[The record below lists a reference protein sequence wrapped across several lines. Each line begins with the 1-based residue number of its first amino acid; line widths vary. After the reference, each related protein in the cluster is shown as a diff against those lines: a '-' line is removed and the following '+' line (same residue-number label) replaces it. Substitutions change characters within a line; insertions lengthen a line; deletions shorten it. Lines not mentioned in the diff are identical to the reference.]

1 MRRVRTIGFIMFLM
15 IMPLS
20 ASGDDFVS
28 IRSDQIIISFEKPLR
43 SSAVELQA
51 IYPSIKSDLERLT
64 GWEIDFNPTFLLLTH
79 SNFLSMIE
87 TKNVVAFA
95 VGQDY
100 RIIIDSSRMNVNP
113 FTLSV
118 TAKHELAHL
127 LLHHKINRT
136 PLPRWLDEGFAQWA
150 SDGISEII
158 TGNRTFLTNAVI
170 QKNLIPLNKI
180 AHQFPENETQMILA
194 YEQSKSLV
202 EFIHKEFGAATL
214 LNILHHMA
222 NGDSIDDAL
231 LANLSIPL
239 DELERLWHK
248 DLTSGKIWFYYLSTY
263 LYAILFFLASVLAVI
278 GFIRYQI
285 RRRKWREEE
294 E

>member
-1 MRRVRTIGFIMFLM
+1 MV
-15 IMPLS
+15 MPLS

-28 IRSDQIIISFEKPLR
+28 IRSDQTVIFFEKPLR
-43 SSAVELQA
+43 SLAVELRA
-51 IYPSIKSDLERLT
+51 IYPSIKSDLEKLT
-64 GWEIDFNPTFLLLTH
+64 GWEVDFNPTFLLLAH
-79 SNFLSMIE
+79 SNFLSMVE
-87 TKNVVAFA
+87 TKNVVAVA
-95 VGQDY
+95 VAQDY

-127 LLHHKINRT
+127 LLHRKINRT
-136 PLPRWLDEGFAQWA
+136 HLPRWLDEGFAQWA

-158 TGNRTFLTNAVI
+158 TGNRTFLTKAAI
-170 QKNLIPLNKI
+170 QRNLIPLYKI
-180 AHQFPENETQMILA
+180 AHYFPENETQMILA

-214 LNILHHMA
+214 LKILDHMA
-222 NGDSIDDAL
+222 NGESIDDAVL
-231 LANLSIPL
+231 TNLAIPL
-239 DELERLWHK
+239 DGLEQLWHK
-248 DLTSGKIWFYYLSTY
+248 DLTSRKIWFYYLSTY

-285 RRRKWREEE
+285 RRKKWREEE

>member
-1 MRRVRTIGFIMFLM
+1 
-15 IMPLS
+15 MPLS
-20 ASGDDFVS
+20 AFGDDFAS
-28 IRSDQIIISFEKPLR
+28 IRSDQTVIFFEKPLR
-43 SSAVELQA
+43 SLAVELQA
-51 IYPSIKSDLERLT
+51 IYPGIKADLEKLT
-64 GWEIDFNPTFLLLTH
+64 GWEIDFSPTFFLLTQ
-79 SNFLSMIE
+79 SKFLSMTE

-100 RIIIDSSRMNVNP
+100 RIVLDSSRMNVNP

-136 PLPRWLDEGFAQWA
+136 HLPRWLDEGFAQWA
-150 SDGISEII
+150 SDGVSEII
-158 TGNRTFLTNAVI
+158 TGNRTFLANAVI
-170 QKNLIPLNKI
+170 HNNLIPLHKI
-180 AHQFPENETQMILA
+180 AYYFPENEAHMILA

-222 NGDSIDDAL
+222 NGDSMDTAL
-231 LANLSIPL
+231 LTNLSIPL
-239 DELERLWHK
+239 EALEDLWHK
-248 DLTSGKIWFYYLSTY
+248 DLRSRKMWFYYLSTY
-263 LYAILFFLASVLAVI
+263 LYPLLFFLASVLAVI

-285 RRRKWREEE
+285 RRKKWREEQE
-294 E
+294 QMLG